1 MLEKKL
7 DSIIRTVLEQK
18 CENNHLEIKKAGA
31 GCPRLFDT
39 LSSFSNQKDGGI
51 ILFGIDE
58 KNDFQV
64 CGVYDAADLVKKIS
78 EQSLQMEPPV
88 KALCTTTI
96 FDGKTVVSAEIPEID
111 DFQKPCFYKG
121 GGRLRGSFVR
131 VGESDRQMTE
141 YEVYTYE
148 AFKKKIED
156 ELRAVERASEKE
168 LRTDSLKKYML
179 ELREKKPAIAALPV
193 ERCLSLQGFVA
204 NGHPTVTGLLM
215 FGVYPQGFF
224 PGLCITAVSVAGTEI
239 GSVGE
244 SKARF
249 IDNRRIEGS
258 IRQMRDGAV
267 AFVMR
272 NMKTSTTID
281 ERTGNRVDRPE
292 YPVVAIREIIINALV
307 HRDYSIHTD
316 NCPVTIKMFSDR
328 IEVEN
333 PGGLYGRNRIETLGE
348 FGADTRNP
356 YLANALEVIGQTEN
370 RYSGIPTIKHA
381 MEEAGLQPPK
391 FESAYGV
398 FRVTLYNSVAKKDEP
413 LTPFQQR
420 ILDFCTRPRTRGELE
435 EHFRD
440 DITIAYLMT
449 KHIFPMVERGLL
461 KLSIPDKPKSK
472 NQQFVTVKF

>member
-58 KNDFQV
+58 KKDFQV

-78 EQSLQMEPPV
+78 EQCLQMEPPV
-88 KALCTTTI
+88 KALCTTTV

-156 ELRAVERASEKE
+156 ELRVVERASEKE
-168 LRTDSLKKYML
+168 LRTDALKKYML
-179 ELREKKPAIAALPV
+179 ELREKKPAIASLSM
-193 ERCLSLQGFVA
+193 ERCLSLQGFVTD
-204 NGHPTVTGLLM
+204 GHPTVTGLLM

-224 PGLCITAVSVAGTEI
+224 PGLCITAVSVAGMEI
-239 GSVGE
+239 GTVGE
-244 SKARF
+244 SGTRF
-249 IDNRRIEGS
+249 IDNKRIEGS
-258 IRQMRDGAV
+258 IRQMRDEAV

-281 ERTGNRVDRPE
+281 ERTGNRIDRLE

-370 RYSGIPTIKHA
+370 RYSGVPTIKHA

-398 FRVTLYNSVAKKDEP
+398 FRVTLYNAIVKKEEP

-420 ILDFCTRPRTRGELE
+420 ILDFCTRPRTRSELE

-440 DITIAYLMT
+440 DVTIAYLMT

-461 KLSIPDKPKSK
+461 KLTIPDKPKSK
-472 NQQFVTVKF
+472 NQQFVAVKP

>member
-58 KNDFQV
+58 KKDFQV

-78 EQSLQMEPPV
+78 EQCLQMEPPV
-88 KALCTTTI
+88 KALCTTTV

-156 ELRAVERASEKE
+156 ELRVVERASEKE
-168 LRTDSLKKYML
+168 LRTDALKKYML
-179 ELREKKPAIAALPV
+179 ELREKKPAIASLSM
-193 ERCLSLQGFVA
+193 ERCLSLQGFVTD
-204 NGHPTVTGLLM
+204 GHPTVTGLLM

-224 PGLCITAVSVAGTEI
+224 PGLCITAVSVAGMEI
-239 GSVGE
+239 GTVGE
-244 SKARF
+244 SGTRF
-249 IDNRRIEGS
+249 IDNKRIEGS
-258 IRQMRDGAV
+258 IRQMRDEAV

-281 ERTGNRVDRPE
+281 ERTGNRIDRLE

-370 RYSGIPTIKHA
+370 RYSGVPTIKHS

-398 FRVTLYNSVAKKDEP
+398 FRVTLYNAIVKKEEP

-420 ILDFCTRPRTRGELE
+420 ILDFCTRPRTRSELE

-461 KLSIPDKPKSK
+461 KLTIPDKPKSK
-472 NQQFVTVKF
+472 NQQFVAVKP

>member
-78 EQSLQMEPPV
+78 EQCLQMEPPV
-88 KALCTTTI
+88 KALCTTTV

-156 ELRAVERASEKE
+156 ELRVVERASERE
-168 LRTDSLKKYML
+168 LRTDALKKYML
-179 ELREKKPAIAALPV
+179 ELREKKPAIASLSM
-193 ERCLSLQGFVA
+193 ERCLSLQGFVTD
-204 NGHPTVTGLLM
+204 GHPTVTGLLM

-224 PGLCITAVSVAGTEI
+224 PGLCITAVSVAGMEI
-239 GSVGE
+239 GPIGE
-244 SKARF
+244 SGARF
-249 IDNRRIEGS
+249 IDNKRIEGS
-258 IRQMRDGAV
+258 IRQMRDEAV

-333 PGGLYGRNRIETLGE
+333 PGGLYGRNCIETLGE

-391 FESAYGV
+391 FESDYGV
-398 FRVTLYNSVAKKDEP
+398 FRVTLYNTVAKKEEP

-420 ILDFCTRPRTRGELE
+420 ILDFCTKPRTRSELE

-472 NQQFVTVKF
+472 NQQFVTVKS

>member
-18 CENNHLEIKKAGA
+18 CENSHLEIKKAGA

-78 EQSLQMEPPV
+78 EQCLQMEPPV
-88 KALCTTTI
+88 KALCTTTV
-96 FDGKTVVSAEIPEID
+96 FDGKTIVSAEIPEID
-111 DFQKPCFYKG
+111 DFQKPCFYRG
-121 GGRLRGSFVR
+121 AGRLRGSFVR

-156 ELRAVERASEKE
+156 ELRTVERASEKE
-168 LRTDSLKKYML
+168 LRTDALKKYML
-179 ELREKKPAIAALPV
+179 ELREKKPAIASLPI

-215 FGVYPQGFF
+215 FGAYPQGFF
-224 PGLCITAVSVAGTEI
+224 PGLCITAVSVTGTEI
-239 GSVGE
+239 GLVEE
-244 SKARF
+244 SGARF
-249 IDNRRIEGS
+249 IDNKRIEGS
-258 IRQMRDGAV
+258 IRQMRDEAV

-281 ERTGNRVDRPE
+281 ERTGNRIDRPE
-292 YPVVAIREIIINALV
+292 YPVVAIREIIINALI

-316 NCPVTIKMFSDR
+316 NCPVTIRMFSDR

-391 FESAYGV
+391 FESTYGV
-398 FRVTLYNSVAKKDEP
+398 FRVTLYNTIAKKEEP
-413 LTPFQQR
+413 LTPFQQS

-435 EHFRD
+435 ERFKD

-449 KHIFPMVERGLL
+449 RHIFPMVERGLL

-472 NQQFVTVKF
+472 NQQFVTVKP

>member
-18 CENNHLEIKKAGA
+18 CENSHLEIKKAGA

-39 LSSFSNQKDGGI
+39 LSSFSNQKDGGVM
-51 ILFGIDE
+51 LFGIDE

-64 CGVYDAADLVKKIS
+64 CGVYDAADLIKKIS
-78 EQSLQMEPPV
+78 EQCLQMEPPV
-88 KALCTTTI
+88 KALCTTTV
-96 FDGKTVVSAEIPEID
+96 FDGKAVVSAEIPEID

-156 ELRAVERASEKE
+156 ELRVVERADEKE
-168 LRTDSLKKYML
+168 LRTDALKKYML
-179 ELREKKPAIAALPV
+179 ELREKKPAIASLPM

-215 FGVYPQGFF
+215 FGAYPQGFF
-224 PGLCITAVSVAGTEI
+224 PGLCITAVAVAGAEI
-239 GSVGE
+239 GTVGE
-244 SKARF
+244 SGARF
-249 IDNRRIEGS
+249 IDNKRIEGS
-258 IRQMRDGAV
+258 IRQMRDEAV

-272 NMKTSTTID
+272 NMKTCTTID

-316 NCPVTIKMFSDR
+316 NCPVTIRMFSDR

-391 FESAYGV
+391 FESTCGV
-398 FRVTLYNSVAKKDEP
+398 FRVTLYNAIAKKEES
-413 LTPFQQR
+413 LTPFQQS
-420 ILDFCTRPRTRGELE
+420 ILDFCIRPRTRGELE
-435 EHFRD
+435 ECFKD

-449 KHIFPMVERGLL
+449 RHIFPMVERGLL
-461 KLSIPDKPKSK
+461 KMSIPDKPKSK
-472 NQQFVTVKF
+472 KQQFVTVKP

>member
-18 CENNHLEIKKAGA
+18 CENSHLEIKKAGA

-78 EQSLQMEPPV
+78 EQCLQMEPPV
-88 KALCTTTI
+88 KALCTTTV
-96 FDGKTVVSAEIPEID
+96 FDGKTIVSAEIPEID
-111 DFQKPCFYKG
+111 DFQKPCFYRG
-121 GGRLRGSFVR
+121 AGRLRGSFVR

-156 ELRAVERASEKE
+156 ELRTVERASEKE
-168 LRTDSLKKYML
+168 LRTDALKKYML
-179 ELREKKPAIAALPV
+179 ELREKKPAIASLPI

-215 FGVYPQGFF
+215 FGAYPQGFF
-224 PGLCITAVSVAGTEI
+224 PGLCITAVSVTGTEI
-239 GSVGE
+239 GLVEE
-244 SKARF
+244 SGARF
-249 IDNRRIEGS
+249 IDNKRIEGS
-258 IRQMRDGAV
+258 IRQMRDEAV

-281 ERTGNRVDRPE
+281 ERTGNRIDRPE
-292 YPVVAIREIIINALV
+292 YPVVAIREIIINALI

-316 NCPVTIKMFSDR
+316 NCPVTIRMFSDR

-370 RYSGIPTIKHA
+370 RYSGIPTIKRA

-391 FESAYGV
+391 FESTYGV
-398 FRVTLYNSVAKKDEP
+398 FRVTLYNAIAKKEEP
-413 LTPFQQR
+413 LTPFQQS

-435 EHFRD
+435 ERFKD

-449 KHIFPMVERGLL
+449 RHIFPMVERGLL

-472 NQQFVTVKF
+472 NQQFVTVKP

>member
-18 CENNHLEIKKAGA
+18 CENSHLEIKKAGE

-39 LSSFSNQKDGGI
+39 LSSFSNQKDGGV

-64 CGVYDAADLVKKIS
+64 CGVYDAADLIKKIS
-78 EQSLQMEPPV
+78 EQCLQMEPPV
-88 KALCTTTI
+88 KALCTTTV
-96 FDGKTVVSAEIPEID
+96 FDGKAVVSAEIPEID

-121 GGRLRGSFVR
+121 GGRLRGSFIR

-156 ELRAVERASEKE
+156 ELRTVERADEKE

-179 ELREKKPAIAALPV
+179 ELREKKPAIASLPM
-193 ERCLSLQGFVA
+193 ERCLSLQGFIA

-215 FGVYPQGFF
+215 FGAYPQGFF

-239 GSVGE
+239 GPVGE
-244 SKARF
+244 SGARF
-249 IDNRRIEGS
+249 IDNKRIEGS
-258 IRQMRDGAV
+258 IRQMRDEAV

-281 ERTGNRVDRPE
+281 ERTGNRVDRTE
-292 YPVVAIREIIINALV
+292 YPVVAVREIVINALV

-420 ILDFCTRPRTRGELE
+420 ILDFCTKPRTRSELE

-449 KHIFPMVERGLL
+449 KHIFPMVGRGLL
-461 KLSIPDKPKSK
+461 KLTMPDRPKSK
-472 NQQFVTVKF
+472 NQQFVTVKP

>member
-58 KNDFQV
+58 KKDFQV

-78 EQSLQMEPPV
+78 EQCLQMEPPV
-88 KALCTTTI
+88 KALCTTTV

-156 ELRAVERASEKE
+156 ELRVVERASEKE
-168 LRTDSLKKYML
+168 LRTDALKKYML
-179 ELREKKPAIAALPV
+179 ELREKKPAIASLSM
-193 ERCLSLQGFVA
+193 ERCLSLQGFVTD
-204 NGHPTVTGLLM
+204 GHPTVTGLLM

-224 PGLCITAVSVAGTEI
+224 PGLCITAVSVAGMEI
-239 GSVGE
+239 GTVGE
-244 SKARF
+244 SGTRF
-249 IDNRRIEGS
+249 IDNKRIEGS
-258 IRQMRDGAV
+258 IRQMRDEAV

-281 ERTGNRVDRPE
+281 ERTGNRIDRLE

-370 RYSGIPTIKHA
+370 RYSGVPTIKHA

-398 FRVTLYNSVAKKDEP
+398 FRVTLYNAIVKKEEP

-420 ILDFCTRPRTRGELE
+420 ILDFCTRPRTRSELE

-461 KLSIPDKPKSK
+461 KLTIPDKPKSK
-472 NQQFVTVKF
+472 NQQFVAVKP

>member
-7 DSIIRTVLEQK
+7 ESIIRTVLEQK

-39 LSSFSNQKDGGI
+39 LSSFSNQRDGGI

-58 KNDFQV
+58 KDDFQV

-78 EQSLQMEPPV
+78 EQCLQMEPPV
-88 KALCTTTI
+88 KALCTTTL
-96 FDGKTVVSAEIPEID
+96 FDGKTVVGAEIPEID

-156 ELRAVERASEKE
+156 ELRVVERASEKE
-168 LRTDSLKKYML
+168 LRTDALKKYML

-204 NGHPTVTGLLM
+204 NGYPTVTGLLM

-224 PGLCITAVSVAGTEI
+224 PGLCITAVSVAGKEI
-239 GSVGE
+239 GIVGE
-244 SKARF
+244 SGARF
-249 IDNRRIEGS
+249 IDNKRIEGS
-258 IRQMRDGAV
+258 IRQMRDEAV
-267 AFVMR
+267 AFVMH

-281 ERTGNRVDRPE
+281 DRTGNRVDRPE
-292 YPVVAIREIIINALV
+292 YPVAAIREIIINALV

-316 NCPVTIKMFSDR
+316 NCPITIRMFSDR

-333 PGGLYGRNRIETLGE
+333 PGGLYGRNRIETLGK

-398 FRVTLYNSVAKKDEP
+398 FRVTLYNTIVKKEEP
-413 LTPFQQR
+413 LTPFQRR
-420 ILDFCTRPRTRGELE
+420 ILDFCARPRSRGELGE
-435 EHFRD
+435 YFRD

-472 NQQFVTVKF
+472 NQLFMTAMS